1 MRLNY
6 GVYMW
11 SRCIQVVPGTYTG
24 TCTNLYVCMNVQ
36 VYSGTGIFLCIVVYF
51 IILNYIL
58 FLF

>member
-6 GVYMW
+6 GVYSTQTCMY
-11 SRCIQVVPGTYTG
+11 VYT
-24 TCTNLYVCMNVQ
+24 Q

>member
-6 GVYMW
+6 MYRYGVHRY
-11 SRCIQVVPGTYTG
+11 
-24 TCTNLYVCMNVQ
+24 TNLYVCICTQ